1 MKKFFT
7 LIAAVAMAASV
18 NAQTAKVFTE
28 TTYWQ
33 TSQDNVKAGIT
44 EGWVAEGSG
53 ATAAKKKGNIN
64 PETGED
70 LGESKFSADGIG
82 LKSGNSSKSLTIYVT
97 GVDEIDAYGVT
108 TSSTD
113 TRTLKITAT
122 SDNGEAVEESA
133 KSEVGYTAIAKVTL
147 DKSKTYTVVF
157 DGLDEAGEKGADV
170 ALQGVW
176 FKVSQATG
184 ISSALVDAVS
194 GNAATYNL
202 AGQQVSGSYK
212 GLVIKNGKKFI
223 NNK

>member
-18 NAQTAKVFTE
+18 NAQTAKAFTQ

-33 TSQDNVKAGIT
+33 TSKATVQAGIT
-44 EGWVAEGSG
+44 DGWVAEGSG
-53 ATAAKKKGNIN
+53 ATVATKKGNIN

-70 LGESKFSADGIG
+70 KGEGKYSVDGIG
-82 LKSGNSSKSLTIYVT
+82 LKSGNTSKALTVYVS

-108 TSSTD
+108 ASSSD
-113 TRTLKITAT
+113 ARILKITAKT
-122 SDNGEAVEESA
+122 ADGDAVEGFGL
-133 KSEVGYTAIAKVTL
+133 SEVGYTAIAKVTL

-157 DGLDEAGEKGADV
+157 DGLDKDGAKGADV
-170 ALQGVW
+170 ALHGVW

-194 GNAATYNL
+194 GNSATYNL
-202 AGQQVSGSYK
+202 AGQQVSKSYK
-212 GLVIKNGKKFI
+212 GIVVKNGKKFI
-223 NNK
+223 NK